1 MRPVNKGIFFFIGCS
16 VFLLPALLWLNQYIS
31 SQVYVVYLD
40 DIELGIVSDTGEI
53 ECFVDYLVVS
63 CGDLYGVDLQPE
75 ERITFNR
82 EHRFGSEPDPTA
94 VFDKIRRK
102 ISFLASAYLIKVDG
116 KPLVAV
122 ASKSELDKVVE
133 TLINNYSNV
142 SNNEDAGTV
151 FEAAIVEEL
160 KLEECKVALESLYSA
175 EEVLVLLT
183 ANDPLIEPEFED
195 VLLAASYLLSPLF
208 SSHLNDLQIIEA
220 VGDSEVI
227 ATEKAGDQA
236 EEKEI
241 RIHVKTVEELKVI
254 EAIPFQIERIEDY
267 NLFVNQTE
275 IDIPGQQGKMEI
287 VFHIVR
293 ENGLEVERITIKE
306 TVLEEPVPQVERVG
320 VKALPAGG
328 GSGGG
333 SGGSGSFIWPV
344 QGEGIVYNGF
354 KPGHS
359 AIDIHIESGTN
370 ILAADSG
377 TVIYTGWGSTQGN
390 YIIIQH
396 GAYWSLYLHNSVNL
410 VNKGDSVSRGQVIG
424 KVGATG
430 RAKGAHLHFEIR
442 EDDGSRQWRSYYQHK
457 AVNPMQFFR

>member
-1 MRPVNKGIFFFIGCS
+1 MRPINKGIFFFIGCS

-40 DIELGIVSDTGEI
+40 DIELGIVSDASEI

-63 CGDLYGVDLQPE
+63 CGDLYGAELQPE

-82 EHRFGSEPDPTA
+82 ELRFGSEPDPTA
-94 VFDKIRRK
+94 VCNQIRQK

-122 ASKSELDKVVE
+122 ASKSELDKVLE
-133 TLINNYSNV
+133 TLINSYSNV
-142 SNNEDAGTV
+142 SSSDDAGTV
-151 FEAAIVEEL
+151 FEATIVEEIE
-160 KLEECKVALESLYSA
+160 LEECKVALESLFSA

-183 ANDPLIEPEFED
+183 ANDHLNNPRFEA
-195 VLLAASYLLSPLF
+195 VLLASSDQRSPLF

-220 VGDSEVI
+220 GGDAEAL
-227 ATEKAGDQA
+227 ATGKVRGRA
-236 EEKEI
+236 EESEI
-241 RIHVKTVEELKVI
+241 RIHVKTLEELTVI
-254 EAIPFQIERIEDY
+254 EAIPFQVEHIEDY

-275 IDIPGQQGKMEI
+275 IDIPGQQGMMEV

-293 ENGLEVERITIKE
+293 ENGLELERITIEE
-306 TVLEEPVPQVERVG
+306 TILKEPVKQVERVG
-320 VKALPAGG
+320 VKELPASG
-328 GSGGG
+328 GSG
-333 SGGSGSFIWPV
+333 GGSGSFIWPV
-344 QGEGIVYNGF
+344 QGEGIIYNGF
-354 KPGHS
+354 RPGHS
-359 AIDIHIESGTN
+359 AIDIHIDHGTN
-370 ILAADSG
+370 VLAADSG
-377 TVIYTGWGSTQGN
+377 TVFYSGWGSAQGN

-396 GAYWSLYLHNSVNL
+396 GAYWTLYLHNSVNL
-410 VNKGDSVSRGQVIG
+410 VNKGDSVSRGQAIG

-430 RAKGAHLHFEIR
+430 NAKGAHLHFEIR

>member
-31 SQVYVVYLD
+31 SQIYVVYLD
-40 DIELGIVSDTGEI
+40 DIELGIVSDASEI

-75 ERITFNR
+75 ERITFHR
-82 EHRFGSEPDPTA
+82 EHRFGSEPDLTA
-94 VFDKIRRK
+94 VRDKIRRK

-122 ASKSELDKVVE
+122 ASKSELDTVLE
-133 TLINNYSNV
+133 TLLNSYS
-142 SNNEDAGTV
+142 SISSSEDAGTV
-151 FEAAIVEEL
+151 FEATIVEEIE
-160 KLEECKVALESLYSA
+160 LEECKVDLESLFSA

-183 ANDPLIEPEFED
+183 ANEKLNKPEFED
-195 VLLAASYLLSPLF
+195 LLLASSDQISPLF
-208 SSHLNDLQIIEA
+208 SSHLNDLQIVEA
-220 VGDSEVI
+220 GGDAEAL
-227 ATEKAGDQA
+227 ATEKAGGRVD
-236 EEKEI
+236 ESEI
-241 RIHVKTVEELKVI
+241 RVHVKTLEELTVI
-254 EAIPFQIERIEDY
+254 EAIPFQVEHIDDN

-275 IDIPGQQGKMEI
+275 IDIPGQQGMMEV

-306 TVLEEPVPQVERVG
+306 TILKEPVKQVERVG
-320 VKALPAGG
+320 VKELPV
-328 GSGGG
+328 SG
-333 SGGSGSFIWPV
+333 GGSGSFIWPV
-344 QGEGIVYNGF
+344 QGEGIIYNGF
-354 KPGHS
+354 RPGHA
-359 AIDIHIESGTN
+359 AIDIHIAQGTN
-370 ILAADSG
+370 VLAADSG
-377 TVIYTGWGSTQGN
+377 TVFLSGWGSAQGN

-396 GAYWSLYLHNSVNL
+396 GAYWTLYLHNSANL

-430 RAKGAHLHFEIR
+430 NAKGAHLHFEIR